1 MAIHPDGPLYT
12 HQLESAATEW
22 FNDCLFFSLAGR
34 GRGYGIRSIRVDG
47 NDFFAVHNA
56 TKAAREYI
64 VRESK
69 PALIEA
75 MTYRYT
81 FFDTYH
87 FDRVPRLRA
96 GT

>member
-1 MAIHPDGPLYT
+1 MGPCILINWRVL
-12 HQLESAATEW
+12 QLNGLTTG
-22 FNDCLFFSLAGR
+22 FFSLAGR

-81 FFDTYH
+81 FFDTYL

>member
-1 MAIHPDGPLYT
+1 MSRLVEIKILVNWGMVH
-12 HQLESAATEW
+12 SAYCRNHTSITEIKGSCI
-22 FNDCLFFSLAGR
+22 NHLFFSLAGR

-47 NDFFAVHNA
+47 NDLFAVHNA
-56 TKAAREYI
+56 TKAAREYV

-81 FFDTYH
+81 QYNLD
-87 FDRVPRLRA
+87 
-96 GT
+96 